1 MWRRRLPTGI
11 DRVCL
16 AYLQAFAGDSLAM
29 LQWGKR
35 RVVLGPRGS
44 DALFR
49 VLLDGANRLRR
60 TRLAAVLARTVP
72 AAMILRPDFFGRI
85 YFNLGHTGLNAPG
98 LAGWIAKHG
107 LKAVYLIHDLI
118 PLTHPE
124 YCRPNEPEKHARRM
138 RNALDSA
145 HAVIVNSRATGT
157 ELERFARQEGLAM
170 PEMLVAHLGIE
181 KLSAGM
187 AGASPW
193 PSPYFLCIGT
203 IEARKNH
210 ILLLRAWAKLRAEL
224 GPDTPD
230 LVLVGQ
236 RGWEAEETFALL
248 DHGQHEHGKVV
259 ELDGC
264 RDAELAALIDH
275 ARAVLMPSHV
285 EGYGLPVLEA
295 MSRGAPVIASDLAVY
310 REITD
315 GIPLFLDPN
324 DEAAWVRAITV
335 YLANSPEREG
345 QRSRL
350 AAYRPPEWSDH
361 MAQVRTWLRA
371 LGWLD

>member
-16 AYLQAFAGDSLAM
+16 SYLQEFASDSLAM
-29 LQWGKR
+29 LQWGER

-49 VLLDGANRLRR
+49 VLLGGATRLRR
-60 TRLAAVLARTVP
+60 TRLAAVLARTIS
-72 AAMILRPDFFGRI
+72 AAVARSPDFFGRI
-85 YFNLGHTGLNAPG
+85 YLNVGHTGLNARG
-98 LAGWIAKHG
+98 LGDWIARHG

-124 YCRPNEPEKHARRM
+124 YCRPNEHAKHATRM
-138 RNALDSA
+138 RNALRSA
-145 HAVIVNSRATGT
+145 RAVIVNSRATGA
-157 ELERFARQEGLAM
+157 ELAEFARRESLPM
-170 PEMLVAHLGIE
+170 PEMVVAHLGIE
-181 KLSAGM
+181 KLTAGPVDS
-187 AGASPW
+187 SPW

-210 ILLLRAWAKLRAEL
+210 ILLLRTWAKLRAEL
-224 GPDTPD
+224 GTETPD

-236 RGWEAEETFALL
+236 RGWQAEETFALL
-248 DHGQHEHGKVV
+248 DRDQHEYGKVV
-259 ELDGC
+259 ELGGC
-264 RDAELAALIDH
+264 RDAELAGLIDH

-295 MSRGAPVIASDLAVY
+295 MARGTPVIASDLAVY

-315 GIPLFLDPN
+315 EIPLFLDPN
-324 DEAAWVRAITV
+324 DEAAWARGIGNYLGESAQQEDQRRRLTAFRAPDWV
-335 YLANSPEREG
+335 
-345 QRSRL
+345 
-350 AAYRPPEWSDH
+350 DH
-361 MAQVRTWLRA
+361 MAQIREWLGTRH
-371 LGWLD
+371 WVE

>member
-16 AYLQAFAGDSLAM
+16 AYLQAFAGESLAM
-29 LQWGKR
+29 LQWGER

-49 VLLDGANRLRR
+49 VLLGGATRLRR

-72 AAMILRPDFFGRI
+72 AAMMRRSDFSGRV
-85 YFNLGHTGLNAPG
+85 YLNVGHTGLNAPG
-98 LAGWIAKHG
+98 LAEWIANHE

-124 YCRPNEPEKHARRM
+124 YCRPNESAKHATRI
-138 RNALDSA
+138 RNALRSA
-145 HAVIVNSRATGT
+145 RAVIVNSRATGT
-157 ELERFARQEGLAM
+157 ELEQFARQEGLAM
-170 PEMLVAHLGIE
+170 PEMVVAHLGIE
-181 KLSAGM
+181 KLA
-187 AGASPW
+187 ADFVDASPW
-193 PSPYFLCIGT
+193 ASPYFLCIGT

-210 ILLLRAWAKLRAEL
+210 ILLLRTWAKLRAEL

-236 RGWEAEETFALL
+236 RGWEAEETFAML
-248 DHGQHEHGKVV
+248 DHGHYEHGKVV

-275 ARAVLMPSHV
+275 ARAVLMPSRV

-295 MSRGAPVIASDLAVY
+295 MARGTPVIASDLAVY

-315 GIPLFLDPN
+315 EIPLFLDPN
-324 DEAAWVRAITV
+324 DQVAWLRAIKV
-335 YLANSPEREG
+335 YLDDTPERED
-345 QRSRL
+345 QRLRL
-350 AAYRPPEWSDH
+350 ASYRAPEWSDH
-361 MAQVRTWLRA
+361 MAQVRGWFGT
-371 LGWLD
+371 LGWF

>member
-16 AYLQAFAGDSLAM
+16 AYLQEFASDSLAM
-29 LQWGKR
+29 LQWGER
-35 RVVLGPRGS
+35 RVVLGPQGS

-49 VLLDGANRLRR
+49 VLMGGATRLRR
-60 TRLAAVLARTVP
+60 TRLAAVLARTIP
-72 AAMILRPDFFGRI
+72 ASVVRSPDFFGRV
-85 YFNLGHTGLNAPG
+85 YLNVGHTGLNAPG
-98 LAGWIAKHG
+98 LGDWIASHG

-124 YCRPNEPEKHARRM
+124 YCRPNEHEKHATRM
-138 RNALDSA
+138 RNALRSA
-145 HAVIVNSRATGT
+145 HAVIVNSHATGADLA
-157 ELERFARQEGLAM
+157 EFAGQEGLPM
-170 PEMLVAHLGIE
+170 PEVVVAHLGIE
-181 KLSAGM
+181 KLAAGR
-187 AGASPW
+187 ADASPW

-210 ILLLRAWAKLRAEL
+210 ILLLRTWTKLRTEL
-224 GPDTPD
+224 GPGTPD

-248 DHGQHEHGKVV
+248 DRGQHEHGKIV
-259 ELDGC
+259 ELSGC

-295 MSRGAPVIASDLAVY
+295 MARGTPVIASDLAVY

-315 GIPLFLDPN
+315 EIPLFLDPN
-324 DEAAWVRAITV
+324 DEAAWLRAIRD
-335 YLANSPEREG
+335 YLDATPEHEAQRRRLVAFRSPD
-345 QRSRL
+345 
-350 AAYRPPEWSDH
+350 WNDH
-361 MAQVRTWLRA
+361 MAQVKEWLGMRD
-371 LGWLD
+371 WRE